1 MIGGDNYCFHLR
13 FWFLDQKG
21 QYSPAT
27 RNAQGRLFKA
37 LNSCPL
43 SVVPSGFKM
52 TFSRVESMNSK
63 KITIEYAPSKCIG
76 AGECVKND
84 PTLFGFDDATRKAI
98 LIGGKPHHGEKILGE
113 LSGSEE
119 RIKYALTAASSCP
132 VNAFVV
138 KDALSQKV
146 LIGDKVHHETL
157 QEISAEYDDMK
168 EFVLDPKGY
177 FLFRVNYEKKE
188 IEAGFCNSKNNVV
201 LKVTGKTPISVYHAI
216 ATKATLGLR
225 PEHYAYLGRELE
237 KAHYCLVKNLQ
248 YVQDDPLES
257 MKPRA

>member
-1 MIGGDNYCFHLR
+1 M
-13 FWFLDQKG
+13 
-21 QYSPAT
+21 P
-27 RNAQGRLFKA
+27 
-37 LNSCPL
+37 
-43 SVVPSGFKM
+43 
-52 TFSRVESMNSK
+52 FSRVKRMDSK
-63 KITIEYAPSKCIG
+63 KIIIEYTPKTCIG

-84 PTLFGFDDATRKAI
+84 PTLFGFNDATRKAI
-98 LIGGKPHHGEKILGE
+98 LIGGKPADGKVVGEAI
-113 LSGSEE
+113 GSEE

-138 KDALSQKV
+138 KDAHTQKILV
-146 LIGDKVHHETL
+146 GNTVHHEKL

-168 EFVLDPKGY
+168 EFVLDSKGY

-188 IEAGFCNSKNNVV
+188 IEAGFCNSKNNLV
-201 LKVTGKTPISVYHAI
+201 LKVTGKTPIAIYHAI
-216 ATKATLGLR
+216 AAKATLGLR

-257 MKPRA
+257 MKPRGK